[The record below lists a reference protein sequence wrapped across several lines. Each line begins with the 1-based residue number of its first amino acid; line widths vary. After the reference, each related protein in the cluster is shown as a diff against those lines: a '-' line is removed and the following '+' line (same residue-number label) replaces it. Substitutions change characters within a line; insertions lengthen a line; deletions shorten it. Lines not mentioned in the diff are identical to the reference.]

1 MGTLV
6 GVRGSCFIMVVVVD
20 SFLEACRNLIILGL
34 VFNFGRLFSMEGDAC
49 DEVLGSICMFF
60 RLVLDDF

>member
-1 MGTLV
+1 
-6 GVRGSCFIMVVVVD
+6 MVVVVD